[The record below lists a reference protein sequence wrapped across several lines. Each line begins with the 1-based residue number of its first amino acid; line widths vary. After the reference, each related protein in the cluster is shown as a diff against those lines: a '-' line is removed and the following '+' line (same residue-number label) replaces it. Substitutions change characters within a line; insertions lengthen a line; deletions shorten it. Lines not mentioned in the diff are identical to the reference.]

1 MRKLCK
7 YISIFSLSLSRL
19 SRQSFLKTRESA
31 LYSLKSPISRRY
43 IQGTEDNLYQVGCP
57 SVRIYKCLAILKS
70 MHGWQPTFFI
80 FILLQGCKEEIK
92 LFYAMKRLLY
102 VMCILVL
109 SVGFISAQNLLGKT
123 KEQAKGV
130 VAKRI
135 LPKSFSD
142 GGVAIG
148 SEYGYERWWHS
159 SEGKSTTLYY
169 YYFNNDICFLEY
181 IMTNDVNLVMTSLDY
196 YNKKSDYNIYGNDN
210 PQSIETHQFIK
221 DKISIEITTKKNPVL
236 GGSIFYIYFFKPED
250 KQNILNFFK
259 NKYCH

>member
-1 MRKLCK
+1 
-7 YISIFSLSLSRL
+7 
-19 SRQSFLKTRESA
+19 
-31 LYSLKSPISRRY
+31 
-43 IQGTEDNLYQVGCP
+43 
-57 SVRIYKCLAILKS
+57 

-80 FILLQGCKEEIK
+80 FTLLQGCKEEIK

-259 NKYCH
+259 NKYYH